1 MTASQRRSLARVT
14 VLLVVAAQLA
24 DLATFGMAARVA
36 GPSGELGPLGTVYE
50 VGGFGP
56 VAAAKILALLAVMC
70 IFALYTRRVGSP
82 RRLALIVAGVGLFG
96 ALTNVIGVLGA
107 GAAAAVLTVRL

>member
-56 VAAAKILALLAVMC
+56 VAAAKVLALLAVMC

-96 ALTNVIGVLGA
+96 ALTNVIGVLSA
-107 GAAAAVLTVRL
+107 GTAAAVLTVGL

>member
-1 MTASQRRSLARVT
+1 
-14 VLLVVAAQLA
+14 
-24 DLATFGMAARVA
+24 
-36 GPSGELGPLGTVYE
+36 
-50 VGGFGP
+50 
-56 VAAAKILALLAVMC
+56 MC